1 MLSNPQTETESC
13 DIHTTI
19 MNDNTNFRL
28 DELPP
33 EHPMRQHPF
42 TAPDGY
48 FDSLPSRVQARVSHK
63 AKPAFSISWS
73 WQRTA
78 ASLAGASLIAVLIW
92 QTLPQ
97 RQESLGSEA
106 LTGVSNE
113 VITAYL
119 DEQGINADEL
129 VDNQQIHSSLGSDT
143 TAIQYLNIQPS
154 DIQQLIK
161 DQLLSDSPNVDS

>member
-1 MLSNPQTETESC
+1 
-13 DIHTTI
+13 
-19 MNDNTNFRL
+19 MNDNNNFRL

-33 EHPMRQHPF
+33 EHPMRQVPF
-42 TAPDGY
+42 VAPDGY
-48 FDSLPSRVQARVSHK
+48 FDSLPSRVQARVAHK

-78 ASLAGASLIAVLIW
+78 VSLAGASLIAVLVW

-97 RQESLGSEA
+97 RQDSLPSEA
-106 LTGVSNE
+106 LAGVSNE

-129 VDNQQIHSSLGSDT
+129 ADGQQLHSSLGNDT
-143 TAIQYLNIQPS
+143 TAIQYLNLQP
-154 DIQQLIK
+154 DEIQQLINE
-161 DQLLSDSPNVDS
+161 QSVPNESKVGS